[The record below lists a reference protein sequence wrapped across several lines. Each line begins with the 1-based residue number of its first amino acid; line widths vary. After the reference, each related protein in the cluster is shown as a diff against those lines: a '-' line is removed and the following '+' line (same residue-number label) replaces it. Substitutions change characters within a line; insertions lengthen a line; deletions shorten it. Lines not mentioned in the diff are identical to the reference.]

1 VYLGLSG
8 GIGSGKST
16 VAKILSELGAVVIDA
31 DAIAKEVLE
40 PGQLGYENVLLAF
53 GESVL
58 DASGNIDRKKLAN
71 LVFQDAEKLLML
83 ESIVH
88 PAVIARVSDIRESL
102 PETSIVVYDT
112 PLLVEK
118 QLQDQFDKVLIVSAD
133 EDIRKARLVQRG
145 LDLADIEA
153 RMANQAT
160 DLQRSAVANFVIIN
174 NGSTKELREE
184 VAKVWQQ
191 LSA

>member
-16 VAKILSELGAVVIDA
+16 VAKIFADLGAVVIDA

-40 PGQLGYENVLLAF
+40 PGQVGYENVLLAF
-53 GESVL
+53 GETLL
-58 DASGNIDRKKLAN
+58 DTFGNIDRKILAS
-71 LVFQDAEKLLML
+71 LVFQDAEKLLKL

-88 PAVIARVSDIRESL
+88 PAVIARVSEIRESL
-102 PETSIVVYDT
+102 PDTSIVVYDT

-118 QLQDQFDKVLIVSAD
+118 QLQDQFDEVLIVSAD
-133 EDIRKARLVQRG
+133 EDIRKERLVQRG

-153 RMANQAT
+153 RMANQVT
-160 DLQRSAVANFVIIN
+160 DIQRTAVADFVIIN
-174 NGSTKELREE
+174 NGSMKELREQ

>member
-40 PGQLGYENVLLAF
+40 PGQVGYESVVHAF

-58 DASGNIDRKKLAN
+58 DTTGNIDRKQLAAA
-71 LVFQDAEKLLML
+71 VFQDTSQLALL
-83 ESIVH
+83 EAIVH
-88 PAVIARVSDIRESL
+88 PAVSARVTQIRESL
-102 PETSIVVYDT
+102 PANSIVVYDT

-118 QLQDQFDKVLIVSAD
+118 QLQDQFDKVMIVIAD
-133 EDIRKARLVQRG
+133 VDVRRSRLVGRG
-145 LDLADIEA
+145 LDTSDIAARIANQVTDEQ
-153 RMANQAT
+153 RMAIA
-160 DLQRSAVANFVIIN
+160 DFVVTN
-174 NGSTKELREE
+174 NGSLQELREH
-184 VAKVWQQ
+184 VTQVWHQ
-191 LSA
+191 LTA

>member
-1 VYLGLSG
+1 VYIGLSG

-16 VAKILSELGAVVIDA
+16 VAKIFADLGAVVIDA

-40 PGQLGYENVLLAF
+40 PGQVGYENVLHAF
-53 GESVL
+53 GETLL
-58 DASGNIDRKKLAN
+58 DTSGNIDRKILAS
-71 LVFQDAEKLLML
+71 LVFQDAEKLLKL

-88 PAVIARVSDIRESL
+88 PTVIARVSNIRESL

-133 EDIRKARLVQRG
+133 EDIRKERLVQRG

-160 DLQRSAVANFVIIN
+160 DSQRTAVADFVIIN
-174 NGSTKELREE
+174 NGSMKELREQ

>member
-1 VYLGLSG
+1 MYIGLSG

-16 VAKILSELGAVVIDA
+16 VAKIFADLGAVVIDA

-40 PGQLGYENVLLAF
+40 PGQAGYENVLHAF
-53 GESVL
+53 GETLL
-58 DASGNIDRKKLAN
+58 DTSGNIDRKILAS
-71 LVFQDAEKLLML
+71 LVFQDAEKLLKL

-133 EDIRKARLVQRG
+133 EDIRKERLVQRG

-160 DLQRSAVANFVIIN
+160 DSQRTVVADFVIIN
-174 NGSTKELREE
+174 NGSMKELREQ

>member
-1 VYLGLSG
+1 MYIGLSG

-16 VAKILSELGAVVIDA
+16 VAKIFADLGAVVIDA

-40 PGQLGYENVLLAF
+40 PGQVGYENVLHAF
-53 GESVL
+53 GETLL
-58 DASGNIDRKKLAN
+58 DTSGNIDRKILAS
-71 LVFQDAEKLLML
+71 LVFQDAEKLLKL

-88 PAVIARVSDIRESL
+88 PTVIARVSNIRESL

-133 EDIRKARLVQRG
+133 EDIRKERLVQRG

-160 DLQRSAVANFVIIN
+160 DSQRTAVADFVIIN
-174 NGSTKELREE
+174 NGSMKELREQ

>member
-1 VYLGLSG
+1 MYLGLSG

-16 VAKILSELGAVVIDA
+16 VAKIFADLGAVVIDA

-40 PGQLGYENVLLAF
+40 PGQVGYENVLLAF
-53 GESVL
+53 GETLL
-58 DASGNIDRKKLAN
+58 DTFGNIDRKILAS
-71 LVFQDAEKLLML
+71 LVFQDAEKLLKL

-88 PAVIARVSDIRESL
+88 PAVIARVSEIRESL
-102 PETSIVVYDT
+102 QDTSIVVYDT

-133 EDIRKARLVQRG
+133 EDIRKERLVQRG

-153 RMANQAT
+153 RMANQVT
-160 DLQRSAVANFVIIN
+160 DIQRTAVADFVIVN
-174 NGSTKELREE
+174 NGSMKELQEQ

>member
-40 PGQLGYENVLLAF
+40 PGQLGYKNVMLAF
-53 GESVL
+53 GESLL

-71 LVFQDAEKLLML
+71 LVFQDAEKLLKL

-133 EDIRKARLVQRG
+133 EDIRKERLVQRG

-160 DLQRSAVANFVIIN
+160 DIQRSAIADFVIIN
-174 NGSTKELREE
+174 NGSTKELREQ
-184 VAKVWQQ
+184 VAKVWEQ

>member
-1 VYLGLSG
+1 
-8 GIGSGKST
+8 
-16 VAKILSELGAVVIDA
+16 
-31 DAIAKEVLE
+31 
-40 PGQLGYENVLLAF
+40 
-53 GESVL
+53 
-58 DASGNIDRKKLAN
+58 
-71 LVFQDAEKLLML
+71 ML

-133 EDIRKARLVQRG
+133 EDIRKERLVQRG

-160 DLQRSAVANFVIIN
+160 DSQRTVVADFVIIN
-174 NGSTKELREE
+174 NGSMKELREQ

>member
-1 VYLGLSG
+1 MYLGLSG

-16 VAKILSELGAVVIDA
+16 VAKIFADLGAVVIDA

-40 PGQLGYENVLLAF
+40 PGQVGYENVLLAF
-53 GESVL
+53 GETLL
-58 DASGNIDRKKLAN
+58 DTFGNIDRKILAS
-71 LVFQDAEKLLML
+71 LVFQDAEKLLKL

-88 PAVIARVSDIRESL
+88 PAVITRVSEIRESL
-102 PETSIVVYDT
+102 PDTSIVVYDT

-118 QLQDQFDKVLIVSAD
+118 QLQDQFDEVLIVSAD
-133 EDIRKARLVQRG
+133 EDIRKERLVQRG

-153 RMANQAT
+153 RMANQVT
-160 DLQRSAVANFVIIN
+160 DIQRTAVADFVIIN
-174 NGSTKELREE
+174 NGSMKELREQ